1 MRIDGQIGYEYPKPL
16 GGEEKPSRSKL
27 PGPEQAATQGSGK
40 GEQLAPGQRSL
51 IQAALAVEDV
61 DTAAVA
67 EAKELLESGQLD
79 TPEAA
84 RRAAKNMIER
94 GL

>member
-1 MRIDGQIGYEYPKPL
+1 VRIDGQIGHEYPKL
-16 GGEEKPSRSKL
+16 LSSEEKSSKSKL
-27 PGPEQAATQGSGK
+27 PSPEQAATQGSGK
-40 GEQLAPGQRSL
+40 GERLAPGQRSL
-51 IQAALAVEDV
+51 VQAALAAEDV